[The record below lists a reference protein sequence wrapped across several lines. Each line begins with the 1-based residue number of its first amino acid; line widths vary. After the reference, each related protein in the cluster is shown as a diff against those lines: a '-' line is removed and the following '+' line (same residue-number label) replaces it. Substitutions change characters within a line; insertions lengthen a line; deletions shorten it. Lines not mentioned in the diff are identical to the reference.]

1 MHRCCTW
8 QTGKGFETMFTLDRR
23 DFGVLRLA
31 HGKKLRL
38 IP

>member
-1 MHRCCTW
+1 MSAWRAQITFPER
-8 QTGKGFETMFTLDRR
+8 FEALTLVAR
-23 DFGVLRLA
+23 GVLRLA